1 MTRRGRKRRLVVEDE
16 YWKLILDGV
25 STVEACRAVG
35 IGRKTVES
43 MDVVYGVLDGVRVV
57 RAWET
62 VTA

>member
-1 MTRRGRKRRLVVEDE
+1 MARNDMSTET
-16 YWKLILDGV
+16 WK
-25 STVEACRAVG
+25 VG
-35 IGRKTVES
+35 AVES

>member
-1 MTRRGRKRRLVVEDE
+1 VVERPAE
-16 YWKLILDGV
+16 NARMLTL
-25 STVEACRAVG
+25 
-35 IGRKTVES
+35 